1 MTLQGIQTCNNSF
14 LMVNLPSNLKTR
26 CWTSYIY
33 LNKLTNWEN
42 ENGEIEDF
50 EGVKDDTALWAKMAE
65 EACKKIFKGIL
76 RALRG
81 VSFSCFL
88 LQMEEMNL

>member
-1 MTLQGIQTCNNSF
+1 MG
-14 LMVNLPSNLKTR
+14 K
-26 CWTSYIY
+26 
-33 LNKLTNWEN
+33 
-42 ENGEIEDF
+42 IEDF